1 MKSVLVIGLGRF
13 GRHLASKMQEM
24 GNDVMIVDKDPEQ
37 VELMAGRFAE
47 CSIGDC
53 TREPVVAS
61 LGVENFDLCFV
72 TTGEDF
78 QSSLVITALLKRHGA
93 RRIIS
98 KTTQDIQEEL
108 LKQIGAS
115 EVVYPEREIA
125 ERVAVRYNSDNIFDF
140 IPLTEDVAMY
150 EINTPPSWIGN
161 TIVGVDVRKKHN
173 VNIIAIKQGESILA
187 TPGASYVFRDGDHIM
202 VMGRSSDV
210 FKLVAK
216 AK

>member
-13 GRHLASKMQEM
+13 GRHLAVKMQEM
-24 GNDVMIVDKDPEQ
+24 GNDVMIVDKDAEL
-37 VELMAGRFAE
+37 VELMSGRFTE

-53 TREPVVAS
+53 TKEPVVAS

-93 RRIIS
+93 KKVIS
-98 KTTQDIQEEL
+98 KTTQDIQEML
-108 LKQIGAS
+108 LKQIGAY

-140 IPLTEDVAMY
+140 IPVTEDVAIY
-150 EINTPPSWIGN
+150 EIKVPAPWVGN
-161 TIVGVDVRKKHN
+161 TIVGIDVRKRHSVN
-173 VNIIAIKQGESILA
+173 VIAVKRSERVIA
-187 TPGASYVFRDGDHIM
+187 APGPNFVFEAGDHIM
-202 VMGRSSDV
+202 VMGASSDV
-210 FKLVAK
+210 FKLAAK
-216 AK
+216 A